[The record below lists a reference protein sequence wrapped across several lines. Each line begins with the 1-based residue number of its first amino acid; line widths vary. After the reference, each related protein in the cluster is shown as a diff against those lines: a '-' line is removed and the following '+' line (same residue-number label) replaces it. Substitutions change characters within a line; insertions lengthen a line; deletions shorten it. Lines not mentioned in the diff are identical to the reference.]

1 MLETLKIPVV
11 VKVSQCERTLE
22 PFEEIHIHTFSSHR
36 HQNRDAVLWT
46 LLFPD
51 QNLDKLALYTAREQL
66 AATALLVFMNILDQ
80 SMKLPQVIS

>member
-1 MLETLKIPVV
+1 MKEHLNLLK
-11 VKVSQCERTLE
+11 KYTYTHFLA
-22 PFEEIHIHTFSSHR
+22 R

-51 QNLDKLALYTAREQL
+51 QNLDKLASYTAREQL
-66 AATALLVFMNILDQ
+66 AATVVLVFMNILDQ